1 MYDFVEGWATGW
13 FHRDMK
19 ADWGACLEAVP
30 DLVLGVMTPSGGR
43 ESIST
48 LLHPM
53 NALKAIG
60 AVSEISEIAH
70 LGNWFQHSVDEAESL
85 PRELAT
91 CNTIYNDLH
100 DSSLHL
106 GTSPSIW
113 SLSSTF
119 LSHPYQHSLDGFIL
133 VSNVFGGLYN
143 HDLFDTGKAIADT
156 MWLVFGNDELLAWM
170 EEVKEREAEA
180 LYEEQMKIARGKLEL
195 EREEEFWEDSID
207 MTPAGRARYEA
218 ELEALNPGIKA
229 AREHNDEVKAK
240 EHQRDL
246 ERAAEW
252 AAQEQRD
259 REERAAREER
269 ERIDRAQQA
278 AIANDRKI
286 QTAIKRWQHD
296 SASTRKADLLWH
308 PEYKNCIYRGDCPP
322 ATAE

>member
-1 MYDFVEGWATGW
+1 MKFSEISLLVLGTAATSEGTYYRHSNASQDRINIFGFDEGDMYDFVEGWATGW

-30 DLVLGVMTPSGGR
+30 DLMLGVMTPSGSR

-60 AVSEISEIAH
+60 DVSGIAEIAH
-70 LGNWFQHSVDEAESL
+70 LGNWLQHSVDEAESL

-91 CNTIYNDLH
+91 CHTIYNDLH

-113 SLSSTF
+113 SLSRTF
-119 LSHPYQHSLDGFIL
+119 LSQPYQHSLDGFIL
-133 VSNVFGGLYN
+133 VGKVFGSLHN

-170 EEVKEREAEA
+170 EDVKKQEADA
-180 LYEEQMKIARGKLEL
+180 LYEEQMKEARARLEL
-195 EREEEFWEDSID
+195 EKERKFWEDSID
-207 MTPAGRARYEA
+207 MSRAGRARYEK
-218 ELEALNPGIKA
+218 ELEEMSPGIKA
-229 AREHNDEVKAK
+229 AREYNDRVKAK

-252 AAQEQRD
+252 AAEEQRD

-269 ERIDRAQQA
+269 ERIERA
-278 AIANDRKI
+278 
-286 QTAIKRWQHD
+286 
-296 SASTRKADLLWH
+296 
-308 PEYKNCIYRGDCPP
+308 
-322 ATAE
+322 